1 MRYIRKFNLLFF
13 LNFLVLIILKLDMDL
28 IS

>member
-28 IS
+28 TS